1 MMVLVFILVIYRLL
15 FYKVLIFD
23 EGFYYQ
29 TNINNGKY
37 YTYDDV
43 EKAWINS
50 GRSQNGEQGEY
61 CNIALYNK
69 KMIRFRVFYNDKKS
83 VAYLIK
89 RANTKTQ
96 SIKTNALKE
105 KEDYLIDGKVFRKTR
120 IMLDTVILAVV
131 AFIDAFLIK
140 EISFN
145 FIIIPSIIIVII
157 IALFLFNYY
166 LFFQIKIK
174 KNSFYC
180 RTTPFNERYYKYS
193 EIADR
198 RKVKRVVKHRSYG
211 NGSLHRNYY
220 FYFEFTDNK
229 GEKHEFQYEQQIHE
243 YEVNILKDRIE
254 AAKS

>member
-1 MMVLVFILVIYRLL
+1 MVLVFILVIYRLL

-29 TNINNGKY
+29 TSINNGKY

-83 VAYLIK
+83 VAYL
-89 RANTKTQ
+89 
-96 SIKTNALKE
+96 
-105 KEDYLIDGKVFRKTR
+105 
-120 IMLDTVILAVV
+120 
-131 AFIDAFLIK
+131 
-140 EISFN
+140 
-145 FIIIPSIIIVII
+145 IPSIIIVII

>member
-1 MMVLVFILVIYRLL
+1 MVLVFILVIYRLL

-145 FIIIPSIIIVII
+145 FIIIPSIIIDII
-157 IALFLFNYY
+157 NALFLFNYY

-180 RTTPFNERYYKYS
+180 RTTPLTNGTTNIVKLQTVER
-193 EIADR
+193 
-198 RKVKRVVKHRSYG
+198 
-211 NGSLHRNYY
+211 
-220 FYFEFTDNK
+220 
-229 GEKHEFQYEQQIHE
+229 
-243 YEVNILKDRIE
+243 LKE
-254 AAKS
+254 L

>member
-1 MMVLVFILVIYRLL
+1 MVLVFILVIYRLL

-29 TNINNGKY
+29 TSINNGKY

-96 SIKTNALKE
+96 SIKTNALK
-105 KEDYLIDGKVFRKTR
+105 GV
-120 IMLDTVILAVV
+120 
-131 AFIDAFLIK
+131 
-140 EISFN
+140 
-145 FIIIPSIIIVII
+145 
-157 IALFLFNYY
+157 
-166 LFFQIKIK
+166 
-174 KNSFYC
+174 
-180 RTTPFNERYYKYS
+180 
-193 EIADR
+193 
-198 RKVKRVVKHRSYG
+198 
-211 NGSLHRNYY
+211 
-220 FYFEFTDNK
+220 
-229 GEKHEFQYEQQIHE
+229 
-243 YEVNILKDRIE
+243 
-254 AAKS
+254 